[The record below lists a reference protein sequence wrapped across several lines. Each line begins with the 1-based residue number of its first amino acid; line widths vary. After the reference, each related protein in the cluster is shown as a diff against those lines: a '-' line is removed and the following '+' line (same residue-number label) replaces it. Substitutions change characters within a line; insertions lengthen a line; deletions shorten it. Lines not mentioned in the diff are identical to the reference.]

1 MLKQAVILVGGL
13 GTRLGERTR
22 SVPKPLLEVAGRPFL
37 DYILDELSRYPT
49 IQEILLLAGHQAGQV
64 VDRYQGRRWRG
75 ATVSVIS
82 EPAPLGT
89 GGALKN
95 AASRL
100 ESRFLLLNGDS
111 FFDFNMLDLAAGSAG
126 SSGIVR
132 VALKSDHPGDRYG
145 RVLLEEDFIKTF
157 LPAGSQ
163 PNGPINSGVYCV
175 DRDVLALIDELP
187 CSLEQVIFPRLAEKA
202 QLRAALY
209 DGFFI
214 DIGIPA
220 DFERAQ
226 SELPERVRR
235 PAVFFDRDGVLN
247 VDKGYVYKVDDFE
260 WIPGARE
267 AIKLCNDRG
276 YLTFIVTNQSGV
288 ARGYYGTESVE
299 KLHDWMSHDLAEI
312 GAHIDEFQYC
322 PYHEEG
328 TVEQWR
334 RAERPAQAGTGHDS
348 GLSWRLAGAERIQ
361 LPHRRQASRCRSRC
375 RRRNTRASVRGRRSH
390 GIYSSAA
397 WVARLKPEARRR
409 ATSAFY
415 ARVRA

>member
-1 MLKQAVILVGGL
+1 VLRQAVILVGGL

-22 SVPKPLLEVAGRPFL
+22 LVPKPLLEVAGRPFL
-37 DYILDELSRYPT
+37 DYILDELSRYPALR
-49 IQEILLLAGHQAGQV
+49 EILLLAGHQAGQV
-64 VDRYQGRRWRG
+64 VDHYEGRLWRR
-75 ATVSVIS
+75 ATVSVVS
-82 EPAPLGT
+82 EPAALGT
-89 GGALKN
+89 GGALKH

-100 ESRFLLLNGDS
+100 QDKFLLLNGDS
-111 FFDFNMLDLAAGSAG
+111 FFDFNLLDLVAGTSDPAAV
-126 SSGIVR
+126 VR
-132 VALKSDHPGDRYG
+132 VALKKDHSGDRYG
-145 RVLLEEDFIKTF
+145 RVLLERDFIKTF

-163 PNGPINSGVYCV
+163 PNGPINSGVYWV
-175 DRDVLALIDELP
+175 DRDVLALIDGLP

-226 SELPERVRR
+226 SELPARVRR

-247 VDKGYVYKVDDFE
+247 VDKGYVHKVEDFE

-276 YLTFIVTNQSGV
+276 YLTFVVTNQAGV
-288 ARGYYGTESVE
+288 ARGYYGTEQVE
-299 KLHDWMSHDLAEI
+299 QLHDWMNRDLAEI

-328 TVEQWR
+328 VVDQWR
-334 RAERPAQAGTGHDS
+334 RPSDRRKPAPGMILDCLDGWPVRKESSFLVGDKPHDLEAAAAAGIRGHLFEGGDIEAFIHPLFGSGVTGTE
-348 GLSWRLAGAERIQ
+348 GA
-361 LPHRRQASRCRSRC
+361 
-375 RRRNTRASVRGRRSH
+375 
-390 GIYSSAA
+390 
-397 WVARLKPEARRR
+397 
-409 ATSAFY
+409 
-415 ARVRA
+415 